1 MCKLAGVSERL
12 ENLTTR
18 ALSMAAMRS
27 DRVVNER
34 LAGAGSRKWHYA
46 VLAALDESGP
56 ASQAELS
63 RATGIY
69 RSDIVAVVN
78 ELADRALVER
88 SPDPA
93 DRRRNVVTL
102 TAAGRR
108 KLVKLDLLLR
118 SVQDEVFAELTRAER
133 DQLVTLLAKVGG
145 PDSREH

>member
-1 MCKLAGVSERL
+1 MTDRL

-18 ALSMAAMRS
+18 ALSLAAMRS
-27 DRVVNER
+27 DRMVNER
-34 LAGAGSRKWHYA
+34 LAAADSRKWHYA
-46 VLAALDESGP
+46 VLATLDESGP

-78 ELADRALVER
+78 ELADRELVER

-102 TAAGRR
+102 TTAGRR
-108 KLVKLDLLLR
+108 KLVRLDLLLR
-118 SVQDEVFAELTRAER
+118 GVQDEVFAALTRAER
-133 DQLVTLLAKVGG
+133 DQLVTLLNKIGG
-145 PDSREH
+145 PDSRER

>member
-1 MCKLAGVSERL
+1 MSERL

-18 ALSMAAMRS
+18 ALSLAAMRS

-46 VLAALDESGP
+46 VLAALDEGGA
-56 ASQAELS
+56 ASQAGLS

-69 RSDIVAVVN
+69 GSDIVAVVT
-78 ELADRALVER
+78 ELADRELVER

-133 DQLVTLLAKVGG
+133 EQLTALLAKVGG

>member
-1 MCKLAGVSERL
+1 MSERL